1 MNAWL
6 ALAASFVIMGGQFAV
21 GKLGLQAGMST
32 YDLVALRFIFAAAA
46 LAPVLCMGGW
56 QSIRSAAGI
65 GWGRALL
72 LALIAGSP
80 YSWLMFGALNYVPA
94 AHGAMIVPST
104 TLVMGTVLG
113 ALWLG
118 ERHPPRRYVG
128 AVFVLLGVLLIGA
141 HSIGTASGG
150 LGDAMFLTAGLCWGS
165 YTLLVRRW
173 KLDPLAATAALSV
186 ASLLYLP
193 LYFLALEPRLAQV
206 AWGDILLQGLYQG
219 IAQSVLAMIG
229 YAYAVKKLGSAPVSV
244 GIATVPV
251 IGTLIGIVLIG
262 ESPAVLTWAGLAV
275 VSVGMLVANWP
286 AARLSSLQL
295 KTTGTS

>member
-21 GKLGLQAGMST
+21 GKLGLQAGMSA

-56 QSIRSAAGI
+56 QGIKSAAGI

-165 YTLLVRRW
+165 YTLLCGAGGLIRWPPPPRSRLPRCFTCRYIFSRSNHAWRRW
-173 KLDPLAATAALSV
+173 RGATSGCRACIR
-186 ASLLYLP
+186 AS
-193 LYFLALEPRLAQV
+193 
-206 AWGDILLQGLYQG
+206 
-219 IAQSVLAMIG
+219 
-229 YAYAVKKLGSAPVSV
+229 
-244 GIATVPV
+244 
-251 IGTLIGIVLIG
+251 
-262 ESPAVLTWAGLAV
+262 
-275 VSVGMLVANWP
+275 
-286 AARLSSLQL
+286 ARACWR
-295 KTTGTS
+295 